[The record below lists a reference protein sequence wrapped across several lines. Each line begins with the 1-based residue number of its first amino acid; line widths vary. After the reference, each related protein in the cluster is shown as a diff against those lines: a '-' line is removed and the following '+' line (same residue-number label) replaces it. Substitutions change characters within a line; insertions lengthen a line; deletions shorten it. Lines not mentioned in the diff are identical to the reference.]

1 MSFFAPTSI
10 SQLNAALLL
19 VRITTGT
26 VFLAHGVQKLFQF
39 GIDGVVNSFEQ
50 MGIVVPA
57 VVGPAVSVIEFF
69 GGLALLLGLL
79 TRPAAFALLMVM
91 FGAAVSVH
99 IPNGFFLP
107 NGYEFVL
114 ALGGINALLV
124 LTGGGAHSLD
134 AMIAARRGAPT
145 S

>member
-1 MSFFAPTSI
+1 MSLFAPMST

-26 VFLAHGVQKLFQF
+26 IYLVHGAQKLFQF

-91 FGAAVSVH
+91 IGAAVSVH

-134 AMIAARRGAPT
+134 ARIAARRGAPT